1 MSSLTWEP
9 VVVKVTQAGDAFPKV
24 CVVGTVPIQ
33 DQLLLQGPLRKQ
45 DGGKNGKQNKKQ
57 N

>member
-1 MSSLTWEP
+1 MSSLTWET
-9 VVVKVTQAGDAFPKV
+9 VIIKVTQAGDAFSKV
-24 CVVGTVPIQ
+24 CVVGAVPVQ
-33 DQLLLQGPLRKQ
+33 DQLLLQGPLGKQ

>member
-9 VVVKVTQAGDAFPKV
+9 VIVKVTQAGDAFPKV
-24 CVVGTVPIQ
+24 CVVGTVPVQ
-33 DQLLLQGPLRKQ
+33 DQLLLQGPLGKQ